1 MDNDRV
7 ASVSQAAQR
16 DGSLY
21 GPLTLSGG
29 KLLGTA
35 QVGGD
40 LSLCKETGVSQGDG
54 CGVIYELTPRLNGI
68 WLETVL
74 HAFAGSNDGDGPY
87 GGLALDATGN
97 IYGETRIGGIDGLGV
112 IFEVT
117 P

>member
-29 KLLGTA
+29 KLLGKA

-54 CGVIYELTPRLNGI
+54 CGVIYELTPRLKVFGWKQCYMRSLAAMTAMVHTAA
-68 WLETVL
+68 WLWTQPEISTEKPESV
-74 HAFAGSNDGDGPY
+74 G
-87 GGLALDATGN
+87 
-97 IYGETRIGGIDGLGV
+97 
-112 IFEVT
+112 
-117 P
+117 